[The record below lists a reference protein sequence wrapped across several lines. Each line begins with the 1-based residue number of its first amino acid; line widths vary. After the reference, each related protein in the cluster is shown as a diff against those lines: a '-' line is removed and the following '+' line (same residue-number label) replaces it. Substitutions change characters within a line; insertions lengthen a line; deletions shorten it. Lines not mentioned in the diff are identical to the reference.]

1 MGKSIFYPESF
12 PHPACGLREIPA
24 SRYAK
29 IRTIRSLRRVF
40 EQFARGQYTGKGM
53 KKAESA

>member
-1 MGKSIFYPESF
+1 MS
-12 PHPACGLREIPA
+12 A

-29 IRTIRSLRRVF
+29 IRTIRSFHRLF
-40 EQFARGQYTGKGM
+40 KQLAQGQCAGKGM

>member
-1 MGKSIFYPESF
+1 MMSV
-12 PHPACGLREIPA
+12 

-40 EQFARGQYTGKGM
+40 EQFARGQYTGKSM